1 MTRGILDKGCFDENF
16 PEARLSDLLTCDV
29 ILISSEQTLH

>member
-1 MTRGILDKGCFDENF
+1 MTCGIVDKGCFDNY